1 MSIELKTPKLEY
13 QSIRGCI
20 YACEYHIVFCT
31 KYRRKC
37 LSVEMQERLKVLIF
51 DKQSDFHYIIRAIE
65 TMSDHVHVL
74 VSIDPTQSISTV
86 IGRIK
91 GYTAK
96 VLREEFPILTR
107 MPCLWTRSKFVAST
121 GGVTLKVLKQYIEDQ
136 KNK

>member
-1 MSIELKTPKLEY
+1 
-13 QSIRGCI
+13 
-20 YACEYHIVFCT
+20 
-31 KYRRKC
+31 
-37 LSVEMQERLKVLIF
+37 MQERLKTLIF
-51 DKQSDFHYIIRAIE
+51 DKQSDFHYAIRVTE
-65 TMSDHVHVL
+65 TMSDHVHIL

-121 GGVTLKVLKQYIEDQ
+121 GGVTLDVLKQYIEDQ

>member
-13 QSIRGCI
+13 QKTRNCI

-37 LSVEMQERLKVLIF
+37 LSLEMQERLKALIL
-51 DKQSDFHYIIRAIE
+51 DKQDDFKYLIRAIE
-65 TMSDHVHVL
+65 TMSDHVHIL
-74 VSIDPTQSISTV
+74 VSIDPTESISTV

-91 GYTAK
+91 GFTGK
-96 VLREEFPILTR
+96 TLREEYPILTR

-121 GGVTLKVLKQYIEDQ
+121 GGVTLDVLKQYIEDQ

>member
-1 MSIELKTPKLEY
+1 MPIELKTPELEY
-13 QSIRGCI
+13 QSKRRCI

-31 KYRRKC
+31 KYRRKY
-37 LSVEMQERLKVLIF
+37 LTQPIQERLKDLIF
-51 DKQSDFHYIIRAIE
+51 DRQADFHYVIRAIE
-65 TMSDHVHVL
+65 TMPDPVHIL

-91 GYTAK
+91 GFTGK
-96 VLREEFPILTR
+96 TLREEFPELKK

-121 GGVTLKVLKQYIEDQ
+121 GGVTLEVLKQYVEDQ

>member
-1 MSIELKTPKLEY
+1 MSIELKIPKLAY
-13 QSIRGCI
+13 QSTRGCL

-31 KYRRKC
+31 KFRRKC
-37 LSVEMQERLKVLIF
+37 LSPEIQERLKVLIL
-51 DKQSDFHYIIRAIE
+51 DKQSDFHYTIRATE
-65 TMSDHVHVL
+65 TMSDHVHLL

-96 VLREEFPILTR
+96 ILREEYPVLTR
-107 MPCLWTRSKFVAST
+107 TPCLWTRSKFVAST
-121 GGVTLKVLKQYIEDQ
+121 GGVTLDVLKQYIEDQ